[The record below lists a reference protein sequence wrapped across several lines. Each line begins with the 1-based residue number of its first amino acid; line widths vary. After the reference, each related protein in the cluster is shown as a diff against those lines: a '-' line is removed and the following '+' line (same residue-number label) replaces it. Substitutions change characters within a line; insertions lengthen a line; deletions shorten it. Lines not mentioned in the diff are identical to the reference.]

1 MNFSSSSPHSP
12 LVLIILDGWG
22 YREDENDNAIA
33 KACTPFWHELWK
45 RYPHTLA
52 VASGLA
58 VGLPD
63 GQMGNSEVGHL
74 HMGAGR
80 QVLQDLTRIHLAI
93 ESGEFFQNP
102 VLTKT
107 IDAVIQN
114 DQALHVF
121 GLLSSGGVHSHIL
134 HIQAL
139 FQLAAKKRLNK
150 IYLHAFL
157 DGRDTP
163 PQSADAPLQQM
174 EALYQSLGCG
184 QTASVIG
191 RYYAMDRDQRWE
203 RTQRAY
209 DLLAQGETE
218 FHANTAHE
226 ALAKA
231 YLRNENDEFVQPTA
245 IHDAHHHP
253 ITVKDGDAII
263 FMNFRSDRARQL
275 TRAFTE
281 TAFDEFSRIVQPK
294 LSHFVT
300 LTEYAADIAAEVAY
314 MPIPL
319 KQNIGQCVAEA
330 GYQQLRIAETE
341 KYAHVTFF
349 FNGGEEKAYLG
360 EDRTLIASP
369 KVATY
374 DLQPAMSADMLTTA
388 LISAINTREYALIIC
403 NFANPDMVGHTGNL
417 DATINAI
424 EVIDQCLARIVNTL
438 EKIGGEAL
446 ITADHGNAECMF
458 DHTTGQPHTAHTSNS
473 VPVIYVGRQAEPTTA
488 EGVLYDIAP
497 TLLSLLNIKIP
508 HEMTGKAL
516 FKLLPT
522 T

>member
-1 MNFSSSSPHSP
+1 MNTSPHSSHPP

-22 YREDENDNAIA
+22 YREDENDNAIT
-33 KACTPFWHELWK
+33 KARTPFWHEMWG

-58 VGLPD
+58 VGLPE

-74 HMGAGR
+74 HIGAGR
-80 QVLQDLTRIHLAI
+80 QILQDLTRIDLAI
-93 ESGEFFQNP
+93 QSGEFFQNL

-107 IDAVIQN
+107 VDTIIQN

-121 GLLSSGGVHSHIL
+121 GLLSSGGVHSHEL

-139 FQLAAKKRLNK
+139 FQLAAKRGLTK

-163 PQSADAPLQQM
+163 PRSASRSLQNM
-174 EALYQSLGCG
+174 ETLYQTLGCG

-191 RYYAMDRDQRWE
+191 RYYAMDRDKRWE

-209 DLLAQGETE
+209 DLLTQGKAE
-218 FHANTAHE
+218 FHAETALE
-226 ALAKA
+226 ALKQA
-231 YLRNENDEFVQPTA
+231 YARNENDEFVQPTA
-245 IHDAHHHP
+245 IHDTYHQP
-253 ITVKDGDAII
+253 ITIQDGDAII
-263 FMNFRSDRARQL
+263 FMNFRADRARQL
-275 TRAFTE
+275 THAFTDIVFDGFTR
-281 TAFDEFSRIVQPK
+281 TAQPK

-300 LTEYAADIAAEVAY
+300 LTQYAADISAKILY
-314 MPIPL
+314 PSISL
-319 KQNIGQCVAEA
+319 SHHLGQCVAEA

-349 FNGGEEKAYLG
+349 FNGGEEKPYPG

-374 DLQPAMSADMLTTA
+374 DLQPAMSADSLTTA
-388 LISAINTREYALIIC
+388 LISAINTKKYALIIC
-403 NFANPDMVGHTGNL
+403 NFANPDMLGHTGIL
-417 DATINAI
+417 EATVDAI
-424 EVIDQCLARIVNTL
+424 EVIDRCLARIVTAL
-438 EKIGGEAL
+438 QQTGGEAL

-458 DHTTGQPHTAHTSNS
+458 DHTTNQPHTAHTTNL
-473 VPVIYVGRQAEPTTA
+473 VPVVYVGRQAKPVTS

-497 TLLSLLNIKIP
+497 TVLSLLKIKIP
-508 HEMTGKAL
+508 DEMTGKVL
-516 FKLLPT
+516 FQLTP
-522 T
+522 